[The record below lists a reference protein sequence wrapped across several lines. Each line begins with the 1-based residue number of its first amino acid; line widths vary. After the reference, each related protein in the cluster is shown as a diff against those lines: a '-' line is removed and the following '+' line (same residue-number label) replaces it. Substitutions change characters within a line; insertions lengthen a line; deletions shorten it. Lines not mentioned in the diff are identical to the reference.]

1 LKITMGGELLRPIL
15 EEHEG
20 NRIPEVD
27 FWEFR
32 GTFWWFVEQRI
43 KN

>member
-1 LKITMGGELLRPIL
+1 MSMRGGGLLKIIRGGELLRPIL

-27 FWEFR
+27 F
-32 GTFWWFVEQRI
+32 
-43 KN
+43 